1 MVTSQVWP
9 APPFLLRS
17 HWLEFRLPRTDV
29 CSLSDIDSCQTK
41 SQNFKAN
48 HLCNNPICNAKDPGE
63 KKMVKVSGGRPEA
76 DKHCSKQLQRKWPR
90 VKTYYWWFV
99 FTNVWHLKEDFNKIF
114 KAPFPDISPPAMVG
128 GSPALLADPPSSLLF
143 RCLFFLSFWF
153 TTSSAV
159 HVFHCKHSTCFAFD
173 AKLCDSCLCK
183 RTTSL
188 NTSSD
193 FKCYINVD
201 SFQ

>member
-1 MVTSQVWP
+1 MVCV
-9 APPFLLRS
+9 
-17 HWLEFRLPRTDV
+17 
-29 CSLSDIDSCQTK
+29 
-41 SQNFKAN
+41 
-48 HLCNNPICNAKDPGE
+48 
-63 KKMVKVSGGRPEA
+63 
-76 DKHCSKQLQRKWPR
+76 
-90 VKTYYWWFV
+90 
-99 FTNVWHLKEDFNKIF
+99 NVWHLKKNFDKIF

-128 GSPALLADPPSSLLF
+128 GSPAPPADPPSSLLF

-183 RTTSL
+183 RTVATTSL

-193 FKCYINVD
+193 TLPIMWQKWWGLIRITLILTFTSIFEHEAMKQTSCTEKHLPWVIDQSTMAGFDLIIEICWINLLQCTLPFIFV
-201 SFQ
+201 QKRGLKENCTCIKLERVKTNMINT